1 MKKYISLMIVLMIVL
16 TGCGAKSSDM
26 ATSDSINT
34 GSSDM
39 KYDDNAMEDAGSI
52 IENEIA
58 PDSSAESVSTNR
70 KIIEKVYMDV
80 ETKEFDDLLN
90 KIYAEVEK
98 SGGYIEKS
106 SVSGNSYGYDENRY
120 ADFTIRIP
128 SDKSDGFAEFVSYNS
143 TVTNK
148 EIITDDVTLSYVDM
162 ESRVSAL
169 ETEKAALEKL
179 LAEAEAL
186 EDIIKI
192 QDRLTDVIYEIESY
206 KSQLRT
212 YDNLIDYTT
221 ISIFVREVERVTIVE
236 EQTVW
241 EEIKTKLADNVGNI
255 GEGCVEIFVFVIS
268 NIPYILILG
277 VVVIIATKV
286 VKKVKKNLRS

>member
-1 MKKYISLMIVLMIVL
+1 MKKYISIILVL
-16 TGCGAKSSDM
+16 TFLLVGCGSKASDM
-26 ATSDSINT
+26 ATSESFDAS
-34 GSSDM
+34 GSDM
-39 KYDDNAMEDAGSI
+39 KYEDNGMGGTGEI
-52 IENEIA
+52 IDYESTA
-58 PDSSAESVSTNR
+58 DSSTESVSTNR
-70 KIIEKVYMDV
+70 KIIERVYMDV
-80 ETKEFDDLLN
+80 ETKEFDVLIDKLH
-90 KIYAEVEK
+90 AEIQAV
-98 SGGYIEKS
+98 GGYVERS
-106 SVSGNSYGYDENRY
+106 SMSGNGLGYEGNRY

-128 SDKSDGFAEFVSYNS
+128 SDRSDGFTEFVSANS

-148 EIITDDVTLSYVDM
+148 EISTDDVTLSYVDM

-179 LAEAEAL
+179 LAEAEVL

-221 ISIFVREVERVTIVE
+221 IDISVREVERVTIVE

-241 EEIKTKLADNVGNI
+241 EEIKTNLGDNI
-255 GEGCVEIFVFVIS
+255 GDIGRGCVDIFVFVIS

-277 VVVIIATKV
+277 GIAAVVLVV
-286 VKKVKKNLRS
+286 VKKIKKK

>member
-1 MKKYISLMIVLMIVL
+1 MKKYISIILVL
-16 TGCGAKSSDM
+16 TFLLVGCGSKTSDM
-26 ATSDSINT
+26 ATSESFDAS
-34 GSSDM
+34 GSDM
-39 KYDDNAMEDAGSI
+39 KYEDNGMGGTGEI
-52 IENEIA
+52 IDYESTT
-58 PDSSAESVSTNR
+58 DSSTESVSTNR
-70 KIIEKVYMDV
+70 KIIERVYMDV
-80 ETKEFDDLLN
+80 ETKEFDVLIDKLH
-90 KIYAEVEK
+90 AEIQAV
-98 SGGYIEKS
+98 GGYVERS
-106 SVSGNSYGYDENRY
+106 SMSGNGLGYEGNRY

-128 SDKSDGFAEFVSYNS
+128 SDRSDGFTEFVSANS

-148 EIITDDVTLSYVDM
+148 EISTDDVTLSYVDM

-179 LAEAEAL
+179 LAEAEVL

-221 ISIFVREVERVTIVE
+221 IDISVREVERVTIVE

-241 EEIKTKLADNVGNI
+241 EEIKTNLGDNI
-255 GEGCVEIFVFVIS
+255 GDIGRGCVDIFVFVIS

-277 VVVIIATKV
+277 GIAAVVLVV
-286 VKKVKKNLRS
+286 VKKIKKK

>member
-1 MKKYISLMIVLMIVL
+1 
-16 TGCGAKSSDM
+16 
-26 ATSDSINT
+26 
-34 GSSDM
+34 
-39 KYDDNAMEDAGSI
+39 
-52 IENEIA
+52 
-58 PDSSAESVSTNR
+58 
-70 KIIEKVYMDV
+70 MDV
-80 ETKEFDDLLN
+80 ETKEFDVLIDKLH
-90 KIYAEVEK
+90 AEIQAV
-98 SGGYIEKS
+98 GGYVERS
-106 SVSGNSYGYDENRY
+106 SMSGNGLGYEGNRY

-128 SDKSDGFAEFVSYNS
+128 SDRSDGFTEFVSANS

-148 EIITDDVTLSYVDM
+148 EISTDDVTLSYVDM

-179 LAEAEAL
+179 LAEAEVL

-221 ISIFVREVERVTIVE
+221 IDISVREVERVTIVE

-241 EEIKTKLADNVGNI
+241 EEIKTNLGDNI
-255 GEGCVEIFVFVIS
+255 GDIGRGCVDIFVFVIS

-277 VVVIIATKV
+277 GIAAVVLVV
-286 VKKVKKNLRS
+286 VKKIKKK

>member
-1 MKKYISLMIVLMIVL
+1 MKKIKWFSIFWIVVL
-16 TGCGAKSSDM
+16 LAGCSSKSDM
-26 ATSDSINT
+26 EATES
-34 GSSDM
+34 
-39 KYDDNAMEDAGSI
+39 YDTANDNAMKEVGEV
-52 IENEIA
+52 IEC
-58 PDSSAESVSTNR
+58 DSGLEETNESVSSNR
-70 KIIEKVYMDV
+70 KIIEHVYMDV
-80 ETKEFDDLLN
+80 ETKEFDDLLD
-90 KIYAEVEK
+90 KIYDEVEK

-106 SVSGNSYGYDENRY
+106 SVSGNSYSYDGNRY
-120 ADFTIRIP
+120 ADFTIRVP
-128 SDKSDGFAEFVSYNS
+128 SDKSDGFVEFVSYNS

-148 EIITDDVTLSYVDM
+148 EIITDDVTLSYVDT

-179 LAEAEAL
+179 LENAEIL

-221 ISIFVREVERVTIVE
+221 IGINVREVERVTILE

-241 EEIKTKLADNVGNI
+241 EEIKTNLGDNMGDIGKGIVNI
-255 GEGCVEIFVFVIS
+255 FIFVIS
-268 NIPYILILG
+268 NIPYFAMIG
-277 VVVIIATKV
+277 VVVIVILTI
-286 VKKVKKNLRS
+286 VKKVKKK

>member
-1 MKKYISLMIVLMIVL
+1 MKKYISIILVL
-16 TGCGAKSSDM
+16 TFLLVGCGSKTSDM
-26 ATSDSINT
+26 ATSESFDAS
-34 GSSDM
+34 GSDM
-39 KYDDNAMEDAGSI
+39 KYEDNGMGGTGEI
-52 IENEIA
+52 IDYESTT
-58 PDSSAESVSTNR
+58 DSSTESVSTNR
-70 KIIEKVYMDV
+70 KIIERVYMDV
-80 ETKEFDDLLN
+80 ETKEFDVLIDKLH
-90 KIYAEVEK
+90 AEIQAV
-98 SGGYIEKS
+98 GGYVERS
-106 SVSGNSYGYDENRY
+106 SMSGNGLGYEGNRY

-128 SDKSDGFAEFVSYNS
+128 SDRSDGFTEFVSANS

-148 EIITDDVTLSYVDM
+148 EISTDDVTLSYVDM

-169 ETEKAALEKL
+169 ETEKTALEKL
-179 LAEAEAL
+179 LAEAEVL

-221 ISIFVREVERVTIVE
+221 IDISVREVERVTIVE

-241 EEIKTKLADNVGNI
+241 EEIKTNLGDNI
-255 GEGCVEIFVFVIS
+255 GDIGRGCVDIFVFVIS

-277 VVVIIATKV
+277 GIAAVVLVV
-286 VKKVKKNLRS
+286 VKKIKKK

>member
-1 MKKYISLMIVLMIVL
+1 MKKIKWFSIFLIIMLLV
-16 TGCGAKSSDM
+16 GCSAKSSDM
-26 ATSDSINT
+26 ATSESF
-34 GSSDM
+34 
-39 KYDDNAMEDAGSI
+39 DAGSEAPKEEAGEV
-52 IENEIA
+52 IEYDTATNSTEA
-58 PDSSAESVSTNR
+58 SVSTNR

-80 ETKEFDDLLN
+80 ETKEFDELLSE
-90 KIYAEVEK
+90 IYAEVENA
-98 SGGYIEKS
+98 GGYIERS
-106 SVSGNSYGYDENRY
+106 SVSGNSYSYEGNRY
-120 ADFTIRIP
+120 ADLTVRVP
-128 SDKSDGFAEFVSYNS
+128 SDKSDGFTEFVSNNS

-148 EIITDDVTLSYVDM
+148 EITTDDVTLSYVDM

-179 LAEAEAL
+179 LADAEVL

-221 ISIFVREVERVTIVE
+221 ISIYVREVERVTIVE

-241 EEIKTKLADNVGNI
+241 EEIKTNLGDNIGNI
-255 GEGCVEIFVFVIS
+255 GKGIVSIFVFVIS
-268 NIPYILILG
+268 NIPYFAIIG
-277 VVVIIATKV
+277 VIALVAITV
-286 VKKVKKNLRS
+286 VKKLKKK

>member
-1 MKKYISLMIVLMIVL
+1 MKKYMSIILVL
-16 TGCGAKSSDM
+16 TFLLVGCGSKASDM
-26 ATSDSINT
+26 AASESFDAN
-34 GSSDM
+34 GSDM
-39 KYDDNAMEDAGSI
+39 KYEDNGMGGTG
-52 IENEIA
+52 EIMDYESTT
-58 PDSSAESVSTNR
+58 DSSAESVSTNR
-70 KIIEKVYMDV
+70 KIIERVYMDV
-80 ETKEFDDLLN
+80 ETKEFDALIDKLHTE
-90 KIYAEVEK
+90 IQAV
-98 SGGYIEKS
+98 GGYVERS
-106 SVSGNSYGYDENRY
+106 SMSGNGLGYEGNRY
-120 ADFTIRIP
+120 ADFTVRIP
-128 SDKSDGFAEFVSYNS
+128 SDRSDGFTEFVSENS

-148 EIITDDVTLSYVDM
+148 EISTDDVTLSYVDM

-179 LAEAEAL
+179 LAEAELL

-221 ISIFVREVERVTIVE
+221 ISICVREVERVTIVE

-241 EEIKTKLADNVGNI
+241 EEIKTNLGDNI
-255 GEGCVEIFVFVIS
+255 GDIGRGCVDIFVFVIS

-277 VVVIIATKV
+277 GIAAVVLVV
-286 VKKVKKNLRS
+286 VKKIKKK